1 LLVKPER
8 VSKGLV
14 SQLQLQVGKARI
26 PRILLGTSPF
36 VGAGQFG
43 SRAQFYY
50 NHFYQK
56 PGNIVKLVLKAV
68 DLGVTGIQALPF
80 RPIFR
85 ALKAVERELKG
96 SLNVVGTI
104 GPDDPVS
111 NIQDFQAFNTVAM
124 LLHGEITDKRN
135 SREISELLNKVHAA
149 GCLAGLV
156 KQAKNSINKPNL
168 LPFAWNLK
176 QNGQAEPTIETAINR
191 LRHFS
196 ELCNINE
203 PEQVKATLASQQ
215 WKNTTKHNFAV
226 IYSSYLKF
234 IGKTWERPKYKIQ
247 HELPFIPTEQEIDSL
262 ISAGTP
268 KTSAILQLLKETGAR
283 VSEIA
288 RLKKTDIDLE
298 RKTVTI
304 TASKGS
310 NSRILPIS
318 NKLIAMLDHMNNVQH
333 FQHTERLFKQNQ
345 HNIKN
350 TFEHLRKRTAV
361 KLNNPRLMKIHLHT
375 FRHFKA
381 TIEYHKTKD
390 IIHVKTV
397 LGHRNIENTMIY
409 INLEQAIFLTTSDD
423 YTCKTAKDVNEAT
436 QLTEN
441 GFEYTATTPDGYMIY
456 RKRK

>member
-96 SLNVVGTI
+96 SLTVVGTI

-156 KQAKNSINKPNL
+156 THEPLSTLNWLLKTDLNPNL
-168 LPFAWNLK
+168 LMVPFNKLGMFMDADPVK
-176 QNGQAEPTIETAINR
+176 VAEAVRR
-191 LRHFS
+191 LGKP
-196 ELCNINE
+196 I
-203 PEQVKATLASQQ
+203 
-215 WKNTTKHNFAV
+215 
-226 IYSSYLKF
+226 
-234 IGKTWERPKYKIQ
+234 IGKKILAAGYLPPKDALTYVAQSACIDIVA
-247 HELPFIPTEQEIDSL
+247 LGVASEQE
-262 ISAGTP
+262 A
-268 KTSAILQLLKETGAR
+268 KETF
-283 VSEIA
+283 
-288 RLKKTDIDLE
+288 
-298 RKTVTI
+298 
-304 TASKGS
+304 TAAATAFSG
-310 NSRILPIS
+310 I
-318 NKLIAMLDHMNNVQH
+318 
-333 FQHTERLFKQNQ
+333 
-345 HNIKN
+345 IK
-350 TFEHLRKRTAV
+350 A
-361 KLNNPRLMKIHLHT
+361 
-375 FRHFKA
+375 
-381 TIEYHKTKD
+381 
-390 IIHVKTV
+390 
-397 LGHRNIENTMIY
+397 
-409 INLEQAIFLTTSDD
+409 
-423 YTCKTAKDVNEAT
+423 
-436 QLTEN
+436 
-441 GFEYTATTPDGYMIY
+441 
-456 RKRK
+456 